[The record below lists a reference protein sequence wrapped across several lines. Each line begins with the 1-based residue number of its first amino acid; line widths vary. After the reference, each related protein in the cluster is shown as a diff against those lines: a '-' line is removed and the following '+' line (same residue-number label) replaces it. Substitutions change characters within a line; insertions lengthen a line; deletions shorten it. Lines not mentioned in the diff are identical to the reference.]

1 MKYGNYRRGSE
12 TSTKLS
18 DLVRPG
24 DKPRIEDEFFQAFGV
39 PAPGRTLFEEI
50 LEDEPVIP
58 DPAVWQMSQP
68 DDALAADLRTLVR
81 TEVAKCVVDA
91 VSVSGGIDSAAVAYI
106 LKPKV
111 VFSCT
116 YEGKAYQEI
125 EYAKMV
131 AEHIGARHVIVQPDA
146 EYAKSVLPLIVEA
159 VGQPIFP
166 SSAVGCWAVCEAAA
180 RDGVRSIADG
190 AGPDELFG
198 GYVRYALV
206 LEEDR
211 LARIPEMADY
221 LPMVHRFWGPH
232 AFEHPAARYYDLLRA
247 GGPVDSAPL
256 AFVHGEFEKSMGL
269 VGGMTRTD
277 LRLGMRGFMA
287 MTSGCSMAHGLE
299 WRSPIFTDAVVPAAL
314 SLPDRVKIRNGCG
327 KWIFRQAMRG
337 TVPDRILDR
346 TDKRGWVTPV
356 AVWFSGPL
364 EEWAGRLRRSLLD
377 RGITP
382 RLDPSRG
389 EFDQSVFQ
397 DVCLEL
403 WFKKFIEQR

>member
-1 MKYGNYRRGSE
+1 MQYGIYRRGLE
-12 TSTKLS
+12 TSAKLS

-24 DKPRIEDEFFQAFGV
+24 DKPRLDDEFFQAFGV

-50 LEDEPVIP
+50 LEDEPEIP
-58 DPAVWQMSQP
+58 QPAAWNMAPP
-68 DDALAADLRTLVR
+68 DEALAADLRVLVR
-81 TEVAKCVVDA
+81 DEVAKCQVEA
-91 VSVSGGIDSAAVAYI
+91 VSVSGGIDSAAVACI
-106 LKPKV
+106 LRPKV

-125 EYAKMV
+125 EYARLV
-131 AEHIGARHVIVQPDA
+131 AESIGARHVIVQPDA

-180 RDGVRSIADG
+180 KEGVRSVADG
-190 AGPDELFG
+190 TGPDELFG
-198 GYVRYALV
+198 GYVRYALII
-206 LEEDR
+206 EEDR
-211 LARIPEMADY
+211 LARIPELADY

-232 AFEHPAARYYDLLRA
+232 AFERPAARYYDLLRS
-247 GGPVDSAPL
+247 GGPGDSLPL
-256 AFVHGEFEKSMGL
+256 GFVSDQFEKSSHL
-269 VGGMTRTD
+269 VSGMTRTD
-277 LRLGMRGFMA
+277 LRLGMRGFLA
-287 MTSGCSMAHGLE
+287 MTAGCASAHGLE

-327 KWIFRQAMRG
+327 KWVFRQAMRG

-346 TDKRGWVTPV
+346 TDKKGWVTPV
-356 AVWFSGPL
+356 SSWFGGPL
-364 EEWAGRLRRSLLD
+364 EDWANSLRRCLAD
-377 RGITP
+377 REIVP

-397 DVCLEL
+397 DCCLEL
-403 WFKKFIEQR
+403 WMRRFGG